1 MKRIIITAIIML
13 SAFIVKAQKVDS
25 IKIYLD
31 SNGAEEIRILTNS
44 NVPYTG
50 KWNKIE
56 VSREIDSFLDKQ
68 GHFAMAND
76 SLYDFL
82 QVINKEI
89 LLQDK
94 KK

>member
-1 MKRIIITAIIML
+1 MKKLTLTTIILL
-13 SAFIVKAQKVDS
+13 SVLISKAQKVDS

-31 SNGAEEIRILTNS
+31 SNGNEEIRILTNS
-44 NVPYTG
+44 AVPYTG
-50 KWNKIE
+50 KWNKVE
-56 VSREIDSFLDKQ
+56 VSREIDSFLNTQ

-76 SLYDFL
+76 SLYNFL
-82 QVINKEI
+82 TVINKEI